1 MVKFILCNGCGNV
14 FSRTMRTCPECRRT
28 DFSYYND
35 ASDPELEAKRQ
46 ALTGKSAPGSTIA
59 SLLYVAAAVVI
70 VGGAGTLYGVLTGI
84 NPHVVKT
91 PEARTVAA
99 TADSIPH

>member
-1 MVKFILCNGCGNV
+1 
-14 FSRTMRTCPECRRT
+14 MRTCPECRRT

-35 ASDPELEAKRQ
+35 VSDPELEAKRK
-46 ALTGKSAPGSTIA
+46 ALTGRSAPGSPVT
-59 SLLYVAAAVVI
+59 SLLYIIGAAVI
-70 VGGAGTLYGVLTGI
+70 VGGAGTLYGVITGI

-99 TADSIPH
+99 TAESIPH